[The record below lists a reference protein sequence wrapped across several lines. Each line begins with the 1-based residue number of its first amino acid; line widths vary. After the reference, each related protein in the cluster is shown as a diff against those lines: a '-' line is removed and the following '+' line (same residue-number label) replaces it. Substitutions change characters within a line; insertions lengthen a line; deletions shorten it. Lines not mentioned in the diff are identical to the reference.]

1 MKSKRR
7 FFAPVK
13 TSYTGVEICVC
24 VLQCIFFLFDQETF
38 LLAVRWPLVDTIEQ
52 LR

>member
-1 MKSKRR
+1 MCVYYSV
-7 FFAPVK
+7 FF
-13 TSYTGVEICVC
+13 
-24 VLQCIFFLFDQETF
+24 FFFDQETF